1 MNFKNYSTNFLE
13 TRKEMLVDEI
23 KRIESDILT
32 FPITTN
38 LGIVSLKFMK
48 YMAEKELQKINEEL
62 KLRGE
67 ITNEN

>member
-1 MNFKNYSTNFLE
+1 MNFKKYSTNFLE
-13 TRKEMLVDEI
+13 TRKEMLIDEI

-48 YMAEKELQKINEEL
+48 YRAEKELQKINEEL
-62 KLRGE
+62 KSRGE
-67 ITNEN
+67 IAK